1 MRDDV
6 LETSATIDHPP
17 DRVWK
22 VLGSPELYSRF
33 VPELSWCEVV
43 EQADVGR
50 GPRCLVR
57 LCPDRENVMSFE
69 MDAIVYRPEQHIVWC
84 VVGDDQRWMSI
95 ELRSETGLR
104 TQLVVQV
111 MMPHLDKGLIRKR
124 VAEVSEQIGRH
135 LSGRPARMADIAQHL
150 DKASTSLGVA
160 TTLIKAGVVSP
171 GRPDKVARQIAS
183 LARWG
188 ATVPG
193 GYQAAAARGEDDPAL
208 HDERGIRSYGVAV
221 ARGRRLASGLAA
233 NGVGAGQPVAL
244 MCRNHAAMAESII
257 ACGLIGADAVLLN
270 TGLSAKS
277 VSDVIGKHKPV
288 AVLADD
294 EFAPAIK
301 DVPGDFLR
309 ISTWADSEI
318 GYPTVDDL
326 IDGAPNMRLHPAER
340 PGRIVVLTSGT
351 TGIPKGARRPTPR
364 GLGTAAAMLSRIP
377 LRAGE
382 RMFVAAPLF
391 HTWGLAAMQ
400 ISMPLRATLVLQRRF
415 DAERT
420 LRAIAEHRC
429 TALFAV
435 PIMLQRILDLPER
448 IRRRY
453 DLSCLRIVASSG
465 SALPGSFVTD
475 FMDAFGDILYN
486 LYGSTEVSW
495 ASIADPVDL
504 RAAPT
509 TAGRCPPGTRV
520 GVFDDNGRP
529 VPPGAEGHLY
539 VGNEMLFEGYTEGGS
554 VPIAHHLMSTGDRGY
569 MDADGRLFVTG
580 RADEM
585 IVSGGEN
592 VFPRPV
598 EELLISLPQ
607 VQDVAVV
614 GVPDAKWG
622 QRLAAY
628 IVLRYGA
635 QLSEDDVRE
644 FVHQKLYRFAVPRD
658 VYFVPELPRNAT
670 GKILKRLLND
680 DTWPI
685 NARQEF
691 AWPTIHTA

>member
-6 LETSATIDHPP
+6 HETSAILDHPP
-17 DRVWK
+17 SEVWR
-22 VLGSPELYSRF
+22 VLGSPDLYSRF
-33 VPELSWCEVV
+33 VPEVSWCEVT
-43 EQADVGR
+43 ESGDVGR

-57 LCPDRENVMSFE
+57 VCPDHDTVLTSHI
-69 MDAIVYRPEQHIVWC
+69 DAIVYRPGEHIVWC
-84 VVGDDQRWMSI
+84 VVGDDSKWVSI
-95 ELRSETGLR
+95 ELRPVGRDR
-104 TQLVVQV
+104 TELVVQV
-111 MMPHLDKGLIRKR
+111 MLHRFDAALAHKR
-124 VAEVSEQIGRH
+124 IGEVTGQISRY
-135 LSGRPARMADIAQHL
+135 LAGRPARMADLARHL
-150 DKASTSLGVA
+150 DPGSTSLGVA
-160 TTLIKAGVVSP
+160 STLIRAGVVKA
-171 GRPDKVARQIAS
+171 GRPDRVARQLSA
-183 LARWG
+183 LGRWG

-193 GYQAAAARGEDDPAL
+193 GYQAAAARGEDVPAL
-208 HDERGIRSYGVAV
+208 QDERGIRSYGTAV
-221 ARGRRLASGLAA
+221 ARGKRLASGLAA
-233 NGVGAGQPVAL
+233 NGVTAGQPVAL

-270 TGLSAKS
+270 TGLSASS
-277 VSDVIGKHKPV
+277 VGEVIGKHRPV

-294 EFAPAIK
+294 EFATAIR

-309 ISTWADSEI
+309 ISTWADSEV

-326 IDGAPNMRLHPAER
+326 IDAAPDTRMRPSER

-364 GLGTAAAMLSRIP
+364 GLSTAAAMLSRIP

-420 LRAIAEHRC
+420 LAAIAEHRC

-435 PIMLQRILDLPER
+435 PIMLQRILDLPDR
-448 IRRRY
+448 VRNRY
-453 DLSCLRIVASSG
+453 DLSSLRIVASSG

-475 FMDAFGDILYN
+475 FMDTFGDILYN

-495 ASIADPVDL
+495 ASIADPIDL

-520 GVFDDNGRP
+520 GVFDDTLRP
-529 VPPGAEGHLY
+529 VSPGAEGQLF

-554 VPIAHHLMSTGDRGY
+554 LPMAHQMMSTGDRGY
-569 MDADGRLFVTG
+569 LDADGRLFITG

-598 EELLISLPQ
+598 EEVLISLPE

-614 GVPDAKWG
+614 GVPDHQWG

-628 IVLRYGA
+628 LVLRHGCRMDGDA
-635 QLSEDDVRE
+635 VRDV
-644 FVHQKLYRFAVPRD
+644 VHQKLARFAVPRD

-670 GKILKRLLND
+670 GKVLKRLLND
-680 DTWPI
+680 DTWPM
-685 NARQEF
+685 ASRY
-691 AWPTIHTA
+691 

>member
-1 MRDDV
+1 MRDEV
-6 LETSATIDHPP
+6 LETSSIIDHPP
-17 DRVWK
+17 DRVWR
-22 VLGSPELYSRF
+22 VLNAPELYSRF
-33 VPELSWCEVV
+33 VPEVSWCEVV

-57 LCPDRENVMSFE
+57 VCPDRNTVTALEL
-69 MDAIVYRPEQHIVWC
+69 DAIVYRPEQHIVWC
-84 VVGDDQRWMSI
+84 VADDDQKWVSI
-95 ELRSETGLR
+95 ELRPQSGQR
-104 TQLVVQV
+104 TELVVQV
-111 MMPHLDKGLIRKR
+111 MLPHVDSGLIRRR
-124 VAEVSEQIGRH
+124 VADVCAQVGRN
-135 LSGRPARMADIAQHL
+135 LSGRPARTADLAQHL
-150 DKASTSLGVA
+150 DARSTTLGVA
-160 TTLIKAGVVSP
+160 STLIKAGVVTA

-183 LARWG
+183 LAKWG

-193 GYQAAAARGEDDPAL
+193 GYQAAAARGEDQPAL
-208 HDERGIRSYGVAV
+208 HDERGIRSYGLAV
-221 ARGRRLASGLAA
+221 ARGKRLASGLAA
-233 NGVGAGQPVAL
+233 NGVTAGQPVAL
-244 MCRNHAAMAESII
+244 MCRNHNAMAESII

-277 VSDVIGKHKPV
+277 VGDVIDKHQPV

-301 DVPGDFLR
+301 KVPGDFLR
-309 ISTWADSEI
+309 ISTWAENEI

-326 IDGAPNMRLHPAER
+326 IETAPDIKMHPADR

-453 DLSCLRIVASSG
+453 DLSSLRIVASSG
-465 SALPGSFVTD
+465 SALPGSFVLE

-495 ASIADPVDL
+495 ASIADPGDL

-520 GVFDDNGRP
+520 GVFDDTGRP
-529 VPPGAEGHLY
+529 VPPGAEGQLY

-554 VPIAHHLMSTGDRGY
+554 VPMAHQMMSTGDRGY
-569 MDADGRLFVTG
+569 LDADGRLFVTG

-614 GVPDAKWG
+614 GVPDAEFG

-635 QLSEDDVRE
+635 HLTEDEVRE
-644 FVHQKLYRFAVPRD
+644 CVHQKLYRFAVPRD

-685 NARQEF
+685 NSRQEY
-691 AWPTIHTA
+691 AWPTVHTG

>member
-6 LETSATIDHPP
+6 QETSAILDNPP
-17 DRVWK
+17 DEVWR

-33 VPELSWCEVV
+33 VPEVSWCEIT
-43 EQADVGR
+43 EQGDVGR
-50 GPRCLVR
+50 GPHCLVR
-57 LCPDRENVMSFE
+57 VCPDRHTVVTEQIEAV
-69 MDAIVYRPEQHIVWC
+69 VYRPRQHIVWA
-84 VVGDDQRWMSI
+84 VAGDNAKWVSI
-95 ELRSETGLR
+95 ELRPVGAQR
-104 TQLVVQV
+104 TELAVQV
-111 MMPHLDKGLIRKR
+111 ALPHVDAAMISKR
-124 VAEVSEQIGRH
+124 VAEVAAQLNRH
-135 LSGRPARMADIAQHL
+135 LAGKPARMADLARHL
-150 DKASTSLGVA
+150 DPGSTTIGVA
-160 TTLIKAGVVSP
+160 GTLIRAGVVKP
-171 GRPDKVARQIAS
+171 GRPDKVARQMAS

-193 GYQAAAARGEDDPAL
+193 GYQAAAARAEHEPAL
-208 HDERGIRSYGVAV
+208 HDERGIRSYGSAV
-221 ARGRRLASGLAA
+221 ARSKRLASGLAA
-233 NGVGAGQPVAL
+233 NGVTAGQPVAL

-270 TGLSAKS
+270 TGLSASS
-277 VSDVIGKHKPV
+277 VGEVIGQHRPV

-294 EFAPAIK
+294 EFAPAIR

-326 IDGAPNMRLHPAER
+326 IDAAPEIRMHPSDR

-351 TGIPKGARRPTPR
+351 TGVPKGARRPTPR
-364 GLGTAAAMLSRIP
+364 GLSTAAALLSRIP
-377 LRAGE
+377 LRSGE

-400 ISMPLRATLVLQRRF
+400 ISMPLHATLVLQRRF

-420 LRAIAEHRC
+420 LRAIAEHEC

-435 PIMLQRILDLPER
+435 PIMLQRILDLPDR
-448 IRRRY
+448 IRSRY
-453 DLSCLRIVASSG
+453 DLSSLRVVASSG
-465 SALPGSFVTD
+465 SALPGSFVTS

-520 GVFDDNGRP
+520 GVFGDNLRP
-529 VPPGAEGHLY
+529 VPPGAEGQLF

-554 VPIAHHLMSTGDRGY
+554 LPMAHQMMSTGDRGY
-569 MDADGRLFVTG
+569 LDADGRLFITG

-598 EELLISLPQ
+598 EEVLISLPE

-614 GVPDAKWG
+614 GVPDHQWG

-628 IVLRYGA
+628 IVMRHGCRLDA
-635 QLSEDDVRE
+635 DAVRDI
-644 FVHQKLYRFAVPRD
+644 VHSKLARFAVPRD

-670 GKILKRLLND
+670 GKVLKRLLND
-680 DTWPI
+680 DTWPM
-685 NARQEF
+685 NSRS
-691 AWPTIHTA
+691 

>member
-1 MRDDV
+1 MRDEV
-6 LETSATIDHPP
+6 AETSSIVDHPP
-17 DRVWK
+17 DQVWR
-22 VLGSPELYSRF
+22 VLGAPELYSRF
-33 VPELSWCEVV
+33 VPEISWCEVV

-57 LCPDRENVMSFE
+57 VCPDRSTVVSQE
-69 MDAIVYRPEQHIVWC
+69 MDAIVYRSGQHIVWC
-84 VVGDDQRWMSI
+84 AVGDDRRWVSI
-95 ELRSETGLR
+95 ELRPLPGER
-104 TQLVVQV
+104 TELFVQV
-111 MMPHLDKGLIRKR
+111 MLPNVDLSLAQKR
-124 VAEVSEQIGRH
+124 VADVADQIGRY
-135 LSGRPARMADIAQHL
+135 LSDKPARVADIARHL
-150 DKASTSLGVA
+150 DARSTPLGVT
-160 TTLIKAGVVSP
+160 TTLIKAGVISP
-171 GRPDKVARQIAS
+171 GRPDKVARQISS
-183 LARWG
+183 LAKWG

-193 GYQAAAARGEDDPAL
+193 GYQAAAARAENEPAL
-208 HDERGIRSYGVAV
+208 HDERGIRTYGVAV
-221 ARGRRLASGLAA
+221 ARGRRLANGLAA
-233 NGVGAGQPVAL
+233 NGVTAGAPVAL
-244 MCRNHAAMAESII
+244 MCRNHAAMAESMI

-270 TGLSAKS
+270 TGLSARS
-277 VSDVIGKHKPV
+277 VGDVIGKHKPV

-301 DVPGDFLR
+301 GVTGDFLR
-309 ISTWADSEI
+309 ISTWADSDI

-326 IDGAPNMRLHPAER
+326 IDTAPDTRMHPAER

-420 LRAIAEHRC
+420 LRAIAEHQC

-453 DLSCLRIVASSG
+453 DMSSLRIVASSG
-465 SALPGSFVTD
+465 SALPGSFVVD

-520 GVFDDNGRP
+520 GVFDDDGRP
-529 VPPGAEGHLY
+529 VPPGAEGQLY

-554 VPIAHHLMSTGDRGY
+554 VPMAHQMMSTGDRGY
-569 MDADGRLFVTG
+569 LDADGRLFVTG

-598 EELLISLPQ
+598 EELLIAMPQ

-614 GVPDAKWG
+614 GVPDIQFG

-628 IVLRYGA
+628 IVLRHGA
-635 QLSEDDVRE
+635 RLTADEVRE
-644 FVHQKLYRFAVPRD
+644 HVHQRLYRFAVPRD
-658 VYFVPELPRNAT
+658 VYFVSELPRNAT
-670 GKILKRLLND
+670 GKVLKRLLND

-685 NARQEF
+685 NSKQEY
-691 AWPTIHTA
+691 AWPTIHSA

>member
-6 LETSATIDHPP
+6 QETSAILDHPP
-17 DRVWK
+17 EQVWR
-22 VLGSPELYSRF
+22 VLGTPELYSRF
-33 VPELSWCEVV
+33 VPEVSWCEVI
-43 EQADVGR
+43 ENNEVGR
-50 GPRCLVR
+50 GPRCMVR
-57 LCPDRENVMSFE
+57 VCPDKNTVVTDHI
-69 MDAIVYRPEQHIVWC
+69 DALVYRPGEHIVWC
-84 VVGDDQRWMSI
+84 VVGDDSRWVSI
-95 ELRSETGLR
+95 ELRPLR
-104 TQLVVQV
+104 GQRTELVVQLMLPGV
-111 MMPHLDKGLIRKR
+111 DAALVGKR
-124 VAEVSEQIGRH
+124 VAEAADAVTRY
-135 LSGRPARMADIAQHL
+135 LSGRPARLSDVAHHL
-150 DKASTSLGVA
+150 DQPSTPLSVA
-160 TTLIKAGVVSP
+160 TTLIKAGVVAAS
-171 GRPDKVARQIAS
+171 RPDKVARQISS

-193 GYQAAAARGEDDPAL
+193 GYQAAAALGEDVPAL
-208 HDERGIRSYGVAV
+208 QDERGIRSYGTAV
-221 ARGRRLASGLAA
+221 ARGKRLASGLAA

-257 ACGLIGADAVLLN
+257 ACGLIGADAILLN
-270 TGLSAKS
+270 TGLSASS
-277 VSDVIGKHKPV
+277 VGEVLGQHQPV

-294 EFAPAIK
+294 EFAPAIR

-318 GYPTVDDL
+318 GYPTVDDV
-326 IDGAPNMRLHPAER
+326 IDAAPETRMRPAER

-351 TGIPKGARRPTPR
+351 TGMPKGARRRTPK
-364 GLGTAAAMLSRIP
+364 GLGTAAALLSRIP
-377 LRAGE
+377 LHAGE
-382 RMFVAAPLF
+382 RMFVAAPMF

-400 ISMPLRATLVLQRRF
+400 ISMPLRATIVLQRRF

-435 PIMLQRILDLPER
+435 PIMLQRILDLPDR
-448 IRRRY
+448 VRNRY
-453 DLSCLRIVASSG
+453 DLSSLRIVASSG

-475 FMDAFGDILYN
+475 FMDTFGDILYN

-520 GVFDDNGRP
+520 GVFDDTLRP
-529 VPPGAEGHLY
+529 VPPGTEGQLF
-539 VGNEMLFEGYTEGGS
+539 VDNEMLFEGYTEGGS
-554 VPIAHHLMSTGDRGY
+554 LPMAHHMMSTGDRGY
-569 MDADGRLFVTG
+569 LDADGRLFITG

-598 EELLISLPQ
+598 EEVLIALPE

-614 GVPDAKWG
+614 GVPDHQWG

-628 IVLRYGA
+628 IVLRQGA
-635 QLSEDDVRE
+635 VLDAESVRDI
-644 FVHQKLYRFAVPRD
+644 VHQKLARYAVPRD

-670 GKILKRLLND
+670 GKVLKRLLND
-680 DTWPI
+680 DTWPMTS
-685 NARQEF
+685 RSY
-691 AWPTIHTA
+691 

>member
-6 LETSATIDHPP
+6 QETSAILDHPP
-17 DRVWK
+17 EQVWR
-22 VLGSPELYSRF
+22 VLGTPELYSRF
-33 VPELSWCEVV
+33 VPEISWCEVI
-43 EQADVGR
+43 EKNEVGR

-57 LCPDRENVMSFE
+57 VCPDRGTVITDHI
-69 MDAIVYRPEQHIVWC
+69 DALVYRPGEHIVWC
-84 VVGDDQRWMSI
+84 VVGGDSRWVSI
-95 ELRSETGLR
+95 ELRPMRGQR
-104 TQLVVQV
+104 TELVVQL
-111 MMPHLDKGLIRKR
+111 MLPGLDAAHVNKR
-124 VAEVSEQIGRH
+124 VHEVADSVSRY
-135 LSGRPARMADIAQHL
+135 LSGRPARLADVAQHL
-150 DKASTSLGVA
+150 DQPSTPISVA
-160 TTLIKAGVVSP
+160 ATLIKAGVVTAS
-171 GRPDKVARQIAS
+171 RPDRVARQISS

-193 GYQAAAARGEDDPAL
+193 GYQAAAALGEDVPAL
-208 HDERGIRSYGVAV
+208 QDERGIRSYGTAV
-221 ARGRRLASGLAA
+221 ARGKRLASGLAA
-233 NGVGAGQPVAL
+233 NGVTAGQPVAL

-270 TGLSAKS
+270 TGLSPTS
-277 VSDVIGKHKPV
+277 VGEVIGQHRPV

-294 EFAPAIK
+294 EFAPAIR

-326 IDGAPNMRLHPAER
+326 IDAAPDTRMRPAER

-351 TGIPKGARRPTPR
+351 TGMPKGARRRTPR
-364 GLGTAAAMLSRIP
+364 GLGTAAALLSRIP
-377 LRAGE
+377 LHAGE
-382 RMFVAAPLF
+382 RMFVAAPMF

-400 ISMPLRATLVLQRRF
+400 ISMPLRGTVVLQRRF

-420 LRAIAEHRC
+420 LRAIAEHQC

-448 IRRRY
+448 IRNRY
-453 DLSCLRIVASSG
+453 DLSSLRIVASSG
-465 SALPGSFVTD
+465 SALHGAFVTE
-475 FMDAFGDILYN
+475 FMDTFGDILYN

-495 ASIADPVDL
+495 ASIADPIDL

-520 GVFDDNGRP
+520 GVFDDRLRP
-529 VPPGAEGHLY
+529 VPPGTEGQLF
-539 VGNEMLFEGYTEGGS
+539 VDNEMLFEGYTEGGS
-554 VPIAHHLMSTGDRGY
+554 LPMAHHMMSTGDRGY
-569 MDADGRLFVTG
+569 IDADGRLFITG

-598 EELLISLPQ
+598 EEVLIALPE

-614 GVPDAKWG
+614 GVPDHQWG

-628 IVLRYGA
+628 VVLRPGA
-635 QLSEDDVRE
+635 RLDGETVRDV
-644 FVHQKLYRFAVPRD
+644 VHQKLARFAVPRD

-670 GKILKRLLND
+670 GKVLKRLLND
-680 DTWPI
+680 DTWPM
-685 NARQEF
+685 ASR
-691 AWPTIHTA
+691 A

>member
-6 LETSATIDHPP
+6 QETSAILDHPP
-17 DRVWK
+17 TEVWR
-22 VLGSPELYSRF
+22 VLGTPELYSRF
-33 VPELSWCEVV
+33 VPEVSWCEIVD
-43 EQADVGR
+43 QADVGR

-57 LCPDRENVMSFE
+57 VCPDRGTVVTDHI
-69 MDAIVYRPEQHIVWC
+69 DAIVYRPGQHIVWC
-84 VVGDDQRWMSI
+84 VAGDDSKWVSI
-95 ELRSETGLR
+95 ELRPLR
-104 TQLVVQV
+104 GDRTELIVQV
-111 MMPHLDKGLIRKR
+111 MLPHMDSGLVGKR
-124 VAEVSEQIGRH
+124 VAEVADQVGRH
-135 LSGRPARMADIAQHL
+135 LAGRPARLSDVAMHL
-150 DKASTSLGVA
+150 DQPSTHLSVA
-160 TTLIKAGVVSP
+160 TTLIKAGVVAAS
-171 GRPDKVARQIAS
+171 RPDKVARQLSS

-193 GYQAAAARGEDDPAL
+193 GYQAAAALGENVPAL
-208 HDERGIRSYGVAV
+208 QDERGIRSYGTAV
-221 ARGRRLASGLAA
+221 ARGKRLASGLAA
-233 NGVGAGQPVAL
+233 NGVTPGQPVAL
-244 MCRNHAAMAESII
+244 LCRNHAAMAESII

-270 TGLSAKS
+270 TGLSASS
-277 VSDVIGKHKPV
+277 VSEVIAQHKPV

-294 EFAPAIK
+294 EFAPAIR
-301 DVPGDFLR
+301 DTPGDFLR
-309 ISTWADSEI
+309 ISTWADSEV

-326 IDGAPNMRLHPAER
+326 IDAAPETRMHPSER

-351 TGIPKGARRPTPR
+351 TGVPKGARRRTPK
-364 GLGTAAAMLSRIP
+364 GLGTAAALLSRIP
-377 LRAGE
+377 LKAGE

-400 ISMPLRATLVLQRRF
+400 ISMPLRATIVLQRRF

-420 LRAIAEHRC
+420 LRAISEHRC

-435 PIMLQRILDLPER
+435 PIMLQRMLDLPDR
-448 IRRRY
+448 VRNRY
-453 DLSCLRIVASSG
+453 DLSSLRIVASSG
-465 SALPGSFVTD
+465 SALPGSFVVD
-475 FMDAFGDILYN
+475 FMNVFGDILYN

-520 GVFDDNGRP
+520 GVFDDNLRP
-529 VPPGAEGHLY
+529 VPPGCEGQLF
-539 VGNEMLFEGYTEGGS
+539 VDNEMLFEGYTEGGS
-554 VPIAHHLMSTGDRGY
+554 LPMAHKMMSTGDRGY
-569 MDADGRLFVTG
+569 LDADGRLFITG

-598 EELLISLPQ
+598 EEVLISLPE

-614 GVPDAKWG
+614 GVPDHQWG

-635 QLSEDDVRE
+635 RLDSDAVRDA
-644 FVHQKLYRFAVPRD
+644 VHQKLARFDVPRD

-670 GKILKRLLND
+670 GKVLKRLLND
-680 DTWPI
+680 DTWPMTGR
-685 NARQEF
+685 AY
-691 AWPTIHTA
+691 

>member
-1 MRDDV
+1 MRDEV
-6 LETSATIDHPP
+6 LETSSIVDHPP
-17 DRVWK
+17 DRVWR
-22 VLGSPELYSRF
+22 VLGAPELYSRF
-33 VPELSWCEVV
+33 VPEVSWFEVL

-57 LCPDRENVMSFE
+57 VCPNRDTVASME
-69 MDAIVYRPEQHIVWC
+69 MEAIVYRPQQHIVWC
-84 VVGDDQRWMSI
+84 VAGDDQKWVSI
-95 ELRSETGLR
+95 ELRSLSGQR
-104 TQLVVQV
+104 TELVAQV
-111 MMPHLDKGLIRKR
+111 MLPHVDTQLIRKR
-124 VAEVSEQIGRH
+124 VADVCAQIDRH

-150 DKASTSLGVA
+150 DARSTTLGVA
-160 TTLIKAGVVSP
+160 ATLIRAGVVSA
-171 GRPDKVARQIAS
+171 GRPDKVARQLAS

-270 TGLSAKS
+270 TGLSATS
-277 VSDVIGKHKPV
+277 VGDVIGKHKPV

-309 ISTWADSEI
+309 ISTWADSEV

-326 IDGAPNMRLHPAER
+326 IDAAPSMRMHPAER

-351 TGIPKGARRPTPR
+351 TGIPKGALRPTPR
-364 GLGTAAAMLSRIP
+364 GLSTAAALLSRIP

-448 IRRRY
+448 VRRRY
-453 DLSCLRIVASSG
+453 DLSSLRIVASSG
-465 SALPGSFVTD
+465 SALPGSFVVD

-520 GVFDDNGRP
+520 GVFDENGRP
-529 VPPGAEGHLY
+529 VSPGAEGQLY
-539 VGNEMLFEGYTEGGS
+539 VGNEMLFEGYTGGGS
-554 VPIAHHLMSTGDRGY
+554 VAMAHQMMSTGDRGY
-569 MDADGRLFVTG
+569 LDADGRLFVTG

-614 GVPDAKWG
+614 GVPDSEFG

-635 QLSEDDVRE
+635 QMTEDEVRTY
-644 FVHQKLYRFAVPRD
+644 VHQKLYRFAVPRD
-658 VYFVPELPRNAT
+658 VYFVSELPRNAT

-685 NARQEF
+685 NSRQEY
-691 AWPTIHTA
+691 AWPTMNIN

>member
-6 LETSATIDHPP
+6 QETSAILDQPP
-17 DRVWK
+17 DEVWRVI
-22 VLGSPELYSRF
+22 GTPELYSRF
-33 VPELSWCEVV
+33 VPEVACCEII

-50 GPRCLVR
+50 GPQCLVR
-57 LCPDRENVMSFE
+57 VCPERDTVFTLR
-69 MDAIVYRPEQHIVWC
+69 MDAVVYRPGQHIVWC
-84 VVGDDQRWMSI
+84 VVDDDDSKWVSI
-95 ELRSETGLR
+95 ELRPWVGGG
-104 TQLVVQV
+104 TQLVVQ
-111 MMPHLDKGLIRKR
+111 MMLPHVASQLVVRRVTEVAAQLGRHLAGKPARLVDLAPHLDPG
-124 VAEVSEQIGRH
+124 
-135 LSGRPARMADIAQHL
+135 
-150 DKASTSLGVA
+150 STTFGVA
-160 TTLIKAGVVSP
+160 TTLIRAGVVTA
-171 GRPDKVARQIAS
+171 GRPDKVARQIAT

-188 ATVPG
+188 ATMPG
-193 GYQAAAARGEDDPAL
+193 GYQAAAARGANAPAL
-208 HDERGIRSYGVAV
+208 HDERGVRSYGTTV
-221 ARGRRLASGLAA
+221 ARGKRLASGLVA
-233 NGVGAGQPVAL
+233 NGVAAGQPVAL

-270 TGLSAKS
+270 TGLSASS
-277 VSDVIGKHKPV
+277 VGDVIDKHRPV

-326 IDGAPNMRLHPAER
+326 IDAAPEIRMRPTER

-364 GLGTAAAMLSRIP
+364 GLSTAAAMLARIP

-448 IRRRY
+448 VRHRY
-453 DLSCLRIVASSG
+453 DLSSLRIVASSG
-465 SALPGSFVTD
+465 SALPGAFVTE
-475 FMDAFGDILYN
+475 FMNVFGDILYN

-520 GVFDDNGRP
+520 GVFDDRLRP
-529 VPPGAEGHLY
+529 VPPGAEGQLF

-554 VPIAHHLMSTGDRGY
+554 LPMAHQMMSTGDRGY
-569 MDADGRLFVTG
+569 LDADGRLFITG

-598 EELLISLPQ
+598 EEVLIALPE

-614 GVPDAKWG
+614 GVPDGEYG

-628 IVLRYGA
+628 LVLRPGA
-635 QLSEDDVRE
+635 RLDAETVRE
-644 FVHQKLYRFAVPRD
+644 HVHHKLARFAVPRD

-670 GKILKRLLND
+670 GKVLKRLLND
-680 DTWPI
+680 DTWPMTT
-685 NARQEF
+685 RS
-691 AWPTIHTA
+691 

>member
-6 LETSATIDHPP
+6 LETSTILDHPT
-17 DRVWK
+17 DRVWQ
-22 VLGSPELYSRF
+22 VLGAPELYSRF
-33 VPELSWCEVV
+33 VPEISWCEVV
-43 EQADVGR
+43 ENADVGR

-57 LCPDRENVMSFE
+57 VCPDRDTVVPAEI
-69 MDAIVYRPEQHIVWC
+69 DAIVYRPGQHIVWC
-84 VVGDDQRWMSI
+84 VVGDDRKWVSI
-95 ELRSETGLR
+95 ELRPLSGQR
-104 TQLVVQV
+104 TEVAVQV
-111 MMPHLDKGLIRKR
+111 MMPHLDSGLVQRR
-124 VAEVSEQIGRH
+124 MTEVAGQIGRH
-135 LSGRPARMADIAQHL
+135 LSGRPARLIDLAPHL
-150 DKASTSLGVA
+150 DPRSTTLGVA
-160 TTLIKAGVVSP
+160 TTLIRAGVVSA
-171 GRPDKVARQIAS
+171 GRPDKVARQVAS

-193 GYQAAAARGEDDPAL
+193 GYQAAAARGQDTPAL
-208 HDERGIRSYGVAV
+208 QDERGVRSYGTAV
-221 ARGRRLASGLAA
+221 ARGRRLASGLASH
-233 NGVGAGQPVAL
+233 GVGAGQPVAL

-270 TGLSAKS
+270 TGLSANA
-277 VSDVIGKHKPV
+277 VGEVIGKHQPV

-301 DVPGDFLR
+301 EVPGDFLR
-309 ISTWADSEI
+309 ISTWADSDI

-326 IDGAPNMRLHPAER
+326 IDTAPDTRMRPSDR

-351 TGIPKGARRPTPR
+351 TGVPKGARRPTPR
-364 GLGTAAAMLSRIP
+364 GLSTAAALLSRIP

-420 LRAIAEHRC
+420 LRAIAEHHC

-435 PIMLQRILDLPER
+435 PIMLQRIMDLPAR
-448 IRRRY
+448 VRRRY
-453 DLSCLRIVASSG
+453 DLSSLRIVASSG
-465 SALPGSFVTD
+465 SALPGSFVTA

-520 GVFDDNGRP
+520 GVFDDAGRP
-529 VPPGAEGHLY
+529 VPPGAEGQLF

-554 VPIAHHLMSTGDRGY
+554 LPMAHQMMSTGDRGY
-569 MDADGRLFVTG
+569 LDADGRLFVTG

-598 EELLISLPQ
+598 EEVLIALPE

-614 GVPDAKWG
+614 GVPDNEYG

-628 IVLRYGA
+628 VVLRYGA
-635 QLSEDDVRE
+635 RLDADAVRAQ
-644 FVHQKLYRFAVPRD
+644 VHQRLARFAVPRD

-685 NARQEF
+685 SINTVA
-691 AWPTIHTA
+691 ATLI